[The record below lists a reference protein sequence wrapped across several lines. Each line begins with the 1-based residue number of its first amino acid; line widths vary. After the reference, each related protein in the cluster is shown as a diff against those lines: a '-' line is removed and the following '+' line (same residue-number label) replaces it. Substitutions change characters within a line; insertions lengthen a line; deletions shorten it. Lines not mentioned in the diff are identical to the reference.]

1 MPRADDR
8 DDPSSWDQHPSRLA
22 RQANRRRANATAKHR
37 TFDRKR
43 SALAAPF
50 APREEGTKD
59 AAIIGSLGF
68 YLSTLPHYL
77 RPSQILPI
85 DGDGRVDESTRPPLT
100 ATGRA
105 HGLSNAPNAHTPSPT
120 RDNNEHDAHTR
131 APDDTR
137 GRGQEPRASPETDTS
152 LEAARRD
159 VIAWHATLDRPCPL

>member
-1 MPRADDR
+1 M
-8 DDPSSWDQHPSRLA
+8 
-22 RQANRRRANATAKHR
+22 
-37 TFDRKR
+37 
-43 SALAAPF
+43 
-50 APREEGTKD
+50 
-59 AAIIGSLGF
+59 
-68 YLSTLPHYL
+68 

-105 HGLSNAPNAHTPSPT
+105 HGLSNAPNAHTSSPT

-137 GRGQEPRASPETDTS
+137 GRGLGPRASPETDTS

-159 VIAWHATLDRPCPL
+159 VIAWHATLDRPCPLQDGWCFHTPYMGAATAYNGRSFWYCADAEQIQMCPPCTPAAGNA